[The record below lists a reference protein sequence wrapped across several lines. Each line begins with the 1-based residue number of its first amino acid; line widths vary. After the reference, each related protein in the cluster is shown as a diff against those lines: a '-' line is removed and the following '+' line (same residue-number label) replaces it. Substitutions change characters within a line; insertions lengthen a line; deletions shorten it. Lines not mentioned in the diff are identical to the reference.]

1 MSGPRAP
8 MLSGWG
14 RVAVPGRELR
24 SEDLAAV
31 AAGRPL
37 TRGLA
42 RSYGDASLPAPGT
55 VEVAGSRLADR
66 MLMFDPA
73 VPALRAEA
81 GPVAPRPPRLALP
94 RGSGCRPCREPL
106 VTLGGMVAADVHGRG
121 HQHDGSFGRHV
132 RSLAMLMA
140 SGERVECDRDA
151 IAICPRH
158 DRRQGLTGHILEV
171 ELELQPILA
180 LDDRRALPL
189 RGPRRPDRGAAAVG
203 DRMALHGGL
212 ARHTGDRSPSRTRRR
227 LSRAG
232 RSRTKRRALPAPRR
246 RHRFP
251 FDAPAFFLSRPAVAM
266 FNAALFAISPRRPKR
281 RVVAPETCFHPLDRI
296 EDWNRMYGSRGFTQ
310 HQCVLPEEERP
321 GATRRFLEALTRF
334 GGTSFLSVLK
344 DFGEQGEGMIS
355 FPRRG
360 ITVTVDLPLHP
371 GTADVVT
378 RLNEIVVTEGGR
390 VYLAKDLLTSA
401 ADFAQMEPRL
411 AEFLAVRRKW
421 DPDGRIESA
430 LSHRLFGKG
439 EIVGT

>member
-1 MSGPRAP
+1 

-81 GPVAPRPPRLALP
+81 GLSLRALLAWALP
-94 RGSGCRPCREPL
+94 RGLWVPAVPGTAF
-106 VTLGGMVAADVHGRG
+106 VTLGGMVAADVHGKG

-132 RSLAMLMA
+132 RSLAMLTA
-140 SGERVECDRDA
+140 SGERVECDRE
-151 IAICPRH
+151 RH
-158 DRRQGLTGHILEV
+158 RDLFLATIGGMGLTGHILEV
-171 ELELQPILA
+171 ELELQPIPSPWMIEERCRYEDLDGLIAALRQSATEWPYTVAWLDTLA
-180 LDDRRALPL
+180 TGARLGRGVVYRARWAEPHEA
-189 RGPRRPDRGAAAVG
+189 PA
-203 DRMALHGGL
+203 
-212 ARHTGDRSPSRTRRR
+212 
-227 LSRAG
+227 
-232 RSRTKRRALPAPRR
+232 ALPAPRR